1 MKQKK
6 IAYFWIG
13 FVVSTAVTTWL
24 YWLWRKS
31 RVITPAPL
39 IISRS
44 ETYQP
49 VVKEVTANV
58 TMADATVEEA
68 HVTVAGPD
76 KLEVIGGIGPATARR
91 LNDAGVYTYE
101 QLGKLSPE
109 QLQKISGSN
118 RWDPNDW
125 IKQANELGNN

>member
-31 RVITPAPL
+31 RVVTPAPL

-49 VVKEVTANV
+49 VVKEVSASV
-58 TMADATVEEA
+58 PMADATVEEA
-68 HVTVAGPD
+68 DVTVGRPD
-76 KLEVIGGIGPATARR
+76 ELEAISGIGPATARR
-91 LNDAGVYTYE
+91 LNDAGIYTYE
-101 QLGKLSPE
+101 QLGNLSPG
-109 QLQKISGSN
+109 QLQEISGAN

-125 IKQANELGNN
+125 IKQANELVDN

>member
-13 FVVSTAVTTWL
+13 FIVSTAVTTWL

-31 RVITPAPL
+31 RVVTPIPL

-49 VVKEVTANV
+49 VVKAVYAGV
-58 TMADATVEEA
+58 AMADATVEEA
-68 HVTVAGPD
+68 HVIVARPD
-76 KLEVIGGIGPATARR
+76 ELEEISGIGPATARR
-91 LNDAGVYTYE
+91 LNDAGVYTYK
-101 QLGKLSPE
+101 QLANLSPE
-109 QLQKISGSN
+109 QLQEISGTN

-125 IKQANELGNN
+125 IKQANELGDN